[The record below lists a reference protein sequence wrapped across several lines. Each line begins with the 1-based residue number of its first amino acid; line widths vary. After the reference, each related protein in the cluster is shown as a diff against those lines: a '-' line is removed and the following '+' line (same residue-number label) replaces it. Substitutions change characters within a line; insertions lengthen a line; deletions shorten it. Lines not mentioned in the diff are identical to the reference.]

1 VAALGTR
8 RGVACAGWFEGL
20 FGADQ
25 LTNGGQTADDVECGR
40 RRRVMGWRVLG
51 GSRVGRLAVVA
62 AQWMGRRTCR
72 GPVAG
77 SAVER
82 RARAK
87 TRQEGMTL
95 VPDPTGEDR

>member
-1 VAALGTR
+1 MAALGTR

-51 GSRVGRLAVVA
+51 GSRVGRARRRGGAVDGPADLSRACCGFRRGA
-62 AQWMGRRTCR
+62 AGQ
-72 GPVAG
+72 
-77 SAVER
+77 SED
-82 RARAK
+82 
-87 TRQEGMTL
+87 E
-95 VPDPTGEDR
+95 TGGDDACT